1 MSSWGNLQDLTR
13 LFLSGGAQTSVFD
26 QLLDA
31 VDTWM
36 IRFEARRGGHIQR
49 GPDMFILT
57 VLYDL
62 NIAFWVG
69 SFGQLQEFIG
79 SECISIHLY
88 RGTAKSSY

>member
-36 IRFEARRGGHIQR
+36 IRFDPRRGGHIQR

-57 VLYDL
+57 VLRFEHRFL
-62 NIAFWVG
+62 GRVIWSVAR
-69 SFGQLQEFIG
+69 
-79 SECISIHLY
+79 IHWF
-88 RGTAKSSY
+88 